1 MLNLILPILLCLI
14 ITPVWSNAETTHRLE
29 IGVRGGATEGG
40 YNLKE
45 DYVAAEVYVL
55 KQLPWGTT
63 LNESTTLSTRFDAG
77 LFYLEARDDEGGMLA
92 VGADVVLGL
101 WEDSVE
107 FEVGFRPTWM
117 PNNEYGKD
125 DFGGWL
131 QFTSH
136 AGIAAKWHDTVI
148 NYRYQHTSNAS
159 IFDPNPGLNL
169 HMLGL
174 GYRF

>member
-1 MLNLILPILLCLI
+1 MPSIILSIVLCLI
-14 ITPVWSNAETTHRLE
+14 ITPAWSSAETTRRLE
-29 IGVRGGATEGG
+29 IGLRGGGSEGG

-45 DYVAAEVYVL
+45 DYVAAELYVL
-55 KQLPWGTT
+55 KQLPWRASLSG
-63 LNESTTLSTRFDAG
+63 STMLSTRFDAG
-77 LFYLEARDDEGGMLA
+77 LTYLEASDEEGCMLA
-92 VGADVVLGL
+92 AGADIVLEL

-107 FEVGFRPTWM
+107 IEAGFRPTWM
-117 PNNEYGKD
+117 PKNEYGKD

-136 AGIAAKWHDTVI
+136 AGVAIKWHEAVI

-169 HMLGL
+169 HMFGL